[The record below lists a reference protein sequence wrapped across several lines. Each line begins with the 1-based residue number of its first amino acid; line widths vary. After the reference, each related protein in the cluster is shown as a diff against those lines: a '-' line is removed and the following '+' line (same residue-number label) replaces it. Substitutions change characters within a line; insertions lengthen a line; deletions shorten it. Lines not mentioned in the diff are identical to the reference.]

1 MRRDCWEV
9 GYRLSFPSK
18 RGARGNFIYFNELRG
33 MAYPIDKKL
42 VVAVSSRVV
51 FDMDEA
57 NAVFESEGVEAYRR
71 HQLQRLNEPFKKGVA
86 FPFIRR
92 LLRLN
97 DLYPDQKPVEVVVLS
112 RNSPDT
118 GQRFF
123 RSCNSYGLT
132 ISRGAFLSGESPH
145 LYIGAFSASVFL
157 SANRGDVVDATV
169 RGFPA
174 GLVLPTQAVDDDTD
188 HELRIAFDFDGVLAS
203 DEAERVYAKENRLDQ
218 FHDHEVANAA
228 RPHDPG
234 PLKDLF
240 TKIGFFQKL
249 EAKRTIEEPSY
260 SPALR
265 VSIVTARNAPANER
279 VVTTLREWGFDA
291 AELFLMGGIEKKR
304 VLDVLRPHIFFD
316 DQVSHLEGA
325 ASSTPS
331 VLIPFGVRNEDLGK
345 SVVPD
350 VKSLILGK

>member
-1 MRRDCWEV
+1 
-9 GYRLSFPSK
+9 
-18 RGARGNFIYFNELRG
+18 
-33 MAYPIDKKL
+33 MAYPIEKKL
-42 VVAVSSRVV
+42 VVAVSSRSV
-51 FDMDEA
+51 FEMGDA
-57 NAVFESEGVEAYRR
+57 NAVFEKQGVEVYRKY
-71 HQLQRLNEPFKKGVA
+71 QLARLDEPFGKGVA

-92 LLRLN
+92 LLKLN
-97 DLYPDQKPVEVVVLS
+97 DLYPEQQPVEVVVLS

-123 RSCNSYGLT
+123 RSCKHYGLA
-132 ISRGAFLSGESPH
+132 ISRGAFLSGQSPH
-145 LYIGAFSASVFL
+145 LYIGAYNASLFL
-157 SANRGDVVDATV
+157 SANRGDVVDATM

-174 GLVLPTQAVDDDTD
+174 GLVLPTRSEDDETD

-203 DEAERVYAKENRLDQ
+203 DEAERVYAKENRLEQ
-218 FHDHEVANAA
+218 FHQHEVANAK

-249 EAKRTIEEPSY
+249 EAKRSVDEPTY
-260 SPALR
+260 IPALR

-316 DQVSHLEGA
+316 DQAVHLEMA
-325 ASSTPS
+325 ASTTPS
-331 VLIPFGVRNEDLGK
+331 VLIPFGIRNEELAKKAVPSAQDLDLDEMD
-345 SVVPD
+345 SSIPT
-350 VKSLILGK
+350 

>member
-1 MRRDCWEV
+1 
-9 GYRLSFPSK
+9 
-18 RGARGNFIYFNELRG
+18 

-42 VVAVSSRVV
+42 VIAVSSRAV

-57 NAVFESEGVEAYRR
+57 NTVFESEGVEAYRK
-71 HQLQRLNEPFKKGVA
+71 HQLQRLDVPFNKGVA

-97 DLYPDQKPVEVVVLS
+97 NLYPEQQPVEVVVLS

-123 RSCNSYGLT
+123 RSCKSYGLN

-157 SANRGDVVDATV
+157 SANKGDVVDATV

-188 HELRIAFDFDGVLAS
+188 HELRIAFDFDGVLAN
-203 DEAERVYAKENRLDQ
+203 DEAEKVYAKDNRLDD
-218 FHDHEVANAA
+218 FHQHEVTHAA
-228 RPHDPG
+228 TPHDPG

-260 SPALR
+260 MPALR

-279 VVTTLREWGFDA
+279 VVTTLRAWGFDA
-291 AELFLMGGIEKKR
+291 AELFLMGGVEKKR

-316 DQVSHLEGA
+316 DQLTHLEGA
-325 ASSTPS
+325 ASTTPS
-331 VLIPFGVRNEDLGK
+331 VLIPFGIRNEVLGK
-345 SVVPD
+345 AAIPD
-350 VKSLILGK
+350 AKSLTLAK